1 MQFRKIAVC
10 LAALAVFAAGSALA
24 MDAKQAGKAYEVR
37 ESLFKL
43 VGWNIGPLAGMAKE
57 EIPFD
62 ADRAGKHAS
71 RIAALVPMIPDAFA
85 ADTRGYDLPTEAKD
99 AIWEE
104 KEEFLELAAAI
115 REKSAALETATA
127 GGDFDAFRAAFVE
140 MGQACKDCHDRFRED

>member
-1 MQFRKIAVC
+1 MQFGKMVLC
-10 LAALAVFAAGSALA
+10 LAALAAGGALA
-24 MDAKQAGKAYEVR
+24 MDTEQAEKAYEVR
-37 ESLFKL
+37 HSLFSL
-43 VGWNIGPLAGMAKE
+43 VGWNVGPLAGMAKE

-62 ADRAGKHAS
+62 AERAEKHAS

-99 AIWEE
+99 VIWEE

-115 REKSAALETATA
+115 REKSAALETAAA
-127 GGDFDAFRAAFVE
+127 GGDFGAFRTAFME

>member
-1 MQFRKIAVC
+1 MHFRKMIVC
-10 LAALAVFAAGSALA
+10 LAVLAAGSAFA
-24 MDAKQAGKAYEVR
+24 MDANQAEKAYEVR
-37 ESLFKL
+37 HSLFNL
-43 VGWNIGPLAGMAKE
+43 VGWNTGPLAGMAKK

-62 ADRAGKHAS
+62 AARAETHAS

-104 KEEFLELAAAI
+104 KEGFLQLAAAI
-115 REKSAALETATA
+115 RDKSAALETAAA
-127 GGDFDAFRAAFVE
+127 GGDFDAFRTAFVE

>member
-1 MQFRKIAVC
+1 MQFRKIVVC
-10 LAALAVFAAGSALA
+10 LAVLAAGSALA
-24 MDAKQAGKAYEVR
+24 MDEKQAGKAYEVR
-37 ESLFKL
+37 HSLFTL
-43 VGWNIGPLAGMAKE
+43 VGWNTGPLAGMAKE

-62 ADRAGKHAS
+62 ADKAEKHAS

-99 AIWEE
+99 EIWEQ

-115 REKSAALETATA
+115 REKSAALETAAA
-127 GGDFDAFRAAFVE
+127 GGDFGAFRTAFME